1 MILRNVL
8 QCPGIVFTLV
18 SMSVMDRAG
27 YSFVLKNSWMSV
39 IAPKGNKITNIP
51 LKNGLY

>member
-1 MILRNVL
+1 MILCNVL

-18 SMSVMDRAG
+18 SMSVMDRAR
-27 YSFVLKNSWMSV
+27 YSFMLKNSWMSV
-39 IAPKGNKITNIP
+39 IAPKGNKITDIP